1 MEKVKDFPDFH
12 YSLGHNLHRMGQLTR
27 EETQKVLK
35 KFDLTPE
42 QWQILLALSKSNGLT
57 PSELGESTLRDKTT
71 ISRIL
76 PALFRKGM
84 IRKENHPGDARS
96 YVIQVKEEYVPLL
109 LTTLEEIRDHYQT
122 VVFKSLSVSEQDQL
136 LSLLLRIRRDLH
148 DI

>member
-1 MEKVKDFPDFH
+1 MEKERDYPDFH

-57 PSELGESTLRDKTT
+57 PSELGEITLRDKTT

-84 IRKENHPGDARS
+84 IHKQKRTGDARS
-96 YVIQVKEEYVPLL
+96 YVIQLDEKCHMLL
-109 LTTLEEIRDHYQT
+109 MQTVEEIRDHYQT
-122 VVFKSLSVSEQDQL
+122 VVFRSLSATEQDQL
-136 LSLLLRIRRDLH
+136 LSLLLKIRRDLH